1 MLLACGGKTEDN
13 RPSVRGAAWAK
24 FAYFEDDGCQYIT
37 SEAASLDTFD
47 SLRTVP
53 SADSSSFDWIY
64 KITFGPSGVT
74 VLFGEDRL
82 SINGACCVP
91 EQGVEY
97 ADILKWVSNKYSSFD
112 YDLVKP

>member
-1 MLLACGGKTEDN
+1 M
-13 RPSVRGAAWAK
+13 
-24 FAYFEDDGCQYIT
+24 
-37 SEAASLDTFD
+37 
-47 SLRTVP
+47 
-53 SADSSSFDWIY
+53 
-64 KITFGPSGVT
+64 T

-112 YDLVKP
+112 YDLVKPYPASNWLICRSGEETEK

>member
-1 MLLACGGKTEDN
+1 M
-13 RPSVRGAAWAK
+13 
-24 FAYFEDDGCQYIT
+24 
-37 SEAASLDTFD
+37 
-47 SLRTVP
+47 
-53 SADSSSFDWIY
+53 
-64 KITFGPSGVT
+64 T